1 MDMDMEFLRGKKVQ
15 LENSLKFQGIG
26 RVPWST
32 LERKIL
38 GVGSNWKNPLWRVN
52 EYFLEPNIL
61 VWKIN
66 IFQRKMEPCDSMQ
79 TLHFPL
85 RPCIF
90 HQTLCF
96 PHTPVPHTPCFL
108 QTPGP
113 HTPDHFTLYPM
124 TLGFP
129 SSPCELFMIS
139 GVFFFLLL
147 PAVKRRT
154 PDCKLIHCG
163 LFVSVWISYLKC
175 DQRKIFIEDHTGGGG
190 GASGTVHKQK
200 K

>member
-66 IFQRKMEPCDSMQ
+66 LFQRKKWNHVIPC
-79 TLHFPL
+79 

-90 HQTLCF
+90 HLDPVFSIRPCVF
-96 PHTPVPHTPCFL
+96 HTPQYPVPHVFYRPQDPIPQTTLPC
-108 QTPGP
+108 
-113 HTPDHFTLYPM
+113 TLWPWVFHLALVNYSYQAFFFSP
-124 TLGFP
+124 
-129 SSPCELFMIS
+129 SPC
-139 GVFFFLLL
+139 
-147 PAVKRRT
+147 
-154 PDCKLIHCG
+154 C
-163 LFVSVWISYLKC
+163 
-175 DQRKIFIEDHTGGGG
+175 
-190 GASGTVHKQK
+190 
-200 K
+200 